1 MINSPNPEDNQSESR
16 PKPRFVL
23 LLLSRTSMTVVVILL
38 VGLAGGTWWLWTFI
52 QKDLAPLVQKNLI
65 QTVKRPVKLG
75 RVERFSLFGLRFGPT
90 SIPAT
95 ASDPDHVS
103 LRAVEATFNPLQVLF
118 TRTVHLNVTLDQ
130 PDVFIEQD
138 KEGLWI
144 QTALSTEQKPGLIK
158 IQLDTVQLQN
168 AGVVLVAY
176 PKHGQRRVPFAIAQ
190 VNGSAQL
197 LPQGSAGGGSS
208 GFLER
213 AQTQQPV
220 SFELGG
226 NPLTGGTFRIK
237 GEAKIA
243 TNQAN
248 LQLQGQNLLGADL
261 TRLIKLPL
269 DIRSGRV
276 DGNLTAQINPKLA
289 QTLISGTAGLKAVT
303 AKFDRIPQPFIN
315 TRGGLRFNGTQV
327 GLENV
332 TTSFGKIPL
341 LASGTLNTLGNF
353 NLVARVPTV
362 SLPNVE
368 DTLNVKVPVAATG
381 FFGADLRVTG
391 PITAPVL
398 SGTFANIKPVR
409 VDRVDFSTIRSQLVF
424 ATANSTLTLK
434 GLQVIPAVG
443 GQITAA
449 GSIGLG
455 PKPGTGFDVRVINI
469 PGDALARL
477 YGVPAQIHLG
487 PVLANARVTGT
498 LADLQTVAHWQLP
511 QATYPTTG
519 QAKIITGKNSLLV
532 RDTFLNLAGGSIQA
546 AGQLVNGRFQVAAT
560 VNHLHPEQL
569 NSNIAFKTPLSGTLN
584 ISGNTTS
591 FKPETIALQGS
602 GRLNIAGGTVTVS
615 NIQAAG
621 GRFRVLGS
629 LAGINPGNIAQVPPA
644 LKAPL
649 SGTFNLSGSTAAFQ
663 PQKLALQGDARV
675 NVAGGTVTA
684 SNIQT
689 ARGQWQMAGTVAGI
703 QVGQILPQLPSQL
716 QGAVGPLNAGFNLS
730 GSLTASN
737 LNNVRGE
744 ARGSLQVAEG
754 TVRATNVQLAA
765 GQLQVMGTASGIQV
779 GRLLPQAPPQF
790 QGTLHESRFNLSGN
804 LATLSPQTVRGN
816 ASGSLGVAGG
826 TVTANNIQLTDGRF
840 LGSFA
845 ANGVNLG
852 PLAGLALASRFGKS
866 SYLPDVRGRLSG
878 DLDVSGS
885 LSALNLSGVS
895 ASGQLRLL
903 NLVAGDL
910 AFDPFL
916 GGNVNLTPGQGA
928 ALQLAGAKDQISLVL
943 SPTYRPVSFLFQ
955 LGSAI
960 ATGRTSGDTLQVT
973 ASNFPIRI
981 FKAVAP
987 LPPAIAA
994 QPVSGTLDAN
1004 VALNLNTYAADGNL
1018 AIAKPAIGTFG
1029 GDQFTAQFRYANG
1042 GGTLANAVLTQGP
1055 ITRYTLDASVN
1066 QTPKGPQFQTSL
1078 KIAKAK
1084 VQNLLTALQLY
1095 DIQDFKRGLAP
1106 PIYAKANAVGT
1117 VPVGSPQA
1125 TLLTQLDRFSEI
1137 KQLQQQRLAQ
1147 QQASPLPPLSDF
1159 RGTID
1164 GEISA
1169 NGSLNTGIAAKFD
1182 VVGSNWEW
1190 GNYVFNPVVAR
1201 GSFDNGVLTILP
1213 FRIDS
1218 NLGQVAFVGQVG
1230 SSQQSGQLRLRNFPI
1245 GILNKFVKLPVVI
1258 TGQLNA
1264 TATVAGSQQ
1273 NPQAI
1278 GEFNLVGGTVNQ
1290 KPINSATA
1298 SFSYNDARLNFGT
1311 NVVVA
1316 NSNSPIQIGGSVP
1329 YALPFAAV
1337 KPNSDQ
1343 ISVNVNVQN
1352 QGFGLLNVLTNQV
1365 AWEGGQGQL
1374 QAQARGTLKQP
1385 VVTGT
1390 LTVSNAT
1397 IGAAVLPQQPLTN
1410 VTGTARFNGDRIR
1423 VDGIQGNF
1431 SKGSVVAQGVVPLFA
1446 QLAPGD
1452 PDRTNPLAVA
1462 LNQLKLNLPELYQGG
1477 ASGNVV
1483 VTGSALK
1490 PILGGDV
1497 QLSQGQVLL
1506 TKAATIAGAG
1516 ALSGGGGGTKESR
1529 RPRESKS
1536 SFPPSPSRPLTP
1548 SSTPPVAFNNLQIAL
1563 GKNLAAKLPPVLN
1576 FQIAGNLA
1584 LNGGLNDL
1592 RPQGTIRLLSGDLNV
1607 FTTQFAL
1614 ARAAKQTLTFVPN
1627 QGLIPDLNLRLV
1639 AVVPE
1644 VTQAGN
1650 ANNAVA
1656 NPLFGEPESTQSSDR
1671 LASQLGAFQTIR
1683 VEAQVT
1689 GPATTIFNNLVLT
1702 SDPFRSREEIISL
1715 LGGGFVQTLRGGNS
1729 ALGVANFAGSAL
1741 LGNFQKPITQVGNA
1755 IGLSSLRVFPT
1766 IITANND
1773 RTSTFGLAAEGD
1785 IDISGNLSG
1794 NILRFLTPGNQPTQF
1809 GLSYQLTH
1817 GVRLRTSTDFSGAN
1831 NAEIEYENQF

>member
-1 MINSPNPEDNQSESR
+1 MTNSPNPKDNQSESR
-16 PKPRFVL
+16 SKPRFVL

-38 VGLAGGTWWLWTFI
+38 VGLAGGAWWLWTFI

-103 LRAVEATFNPLQVLF
+103 LRAIEATFNPLQVLF

-138 KEGLWI
+138 KEGRWI
-144 QTALSTEQKPGLIK
+144 RTALSTEQKPGLIK

-197 LPQGSAGGGSS
+197 PPQGSAGGGSS

-213 AQTQQPV
+213 TQTQQPV

-237 GEAKIA
+237 GETTLT

-276 DGNLTAQINPKLA
+276 DGNLTAQIDPKLA

-391 PITAPVL
+391 PIATPVL

-409 VDRVDFSTIRSQLVF
+409 VDRVDFSTIRSQLAF

-469 PGDALARL
+469 PGDALAHL

-511 QATYPTTG
+511 QATYPNTG

-602 GRLNIAGGTVTVS
+602 GRLNIAGGTVTAS

-629 LAGINPGNIAQVPPA
+629 LAGINPGDIAQVPPA

-663 PQKLALQGDARV
+663 PQKLALQGDASV

-684 SNIQT
+684 SNIET

-703 QVGQILPQLPSQL
+703 QVGRILPQLPPQL

-730 GSLTASN
+730 GSLTALN

-895 ASGQLRLL
+895 AFGQLRLL

-960 ATGRTSGDTLQVT
+960 ATGRTSGDTLQVA

-987 LPPAIAA
+987 LPPVIAT

-1078 KIAKAK
+1078 KIAKAQ

-1106 PIYAKANAVGT
+1106 PIYAKANAVST
-1117 VPVGSPQA
+1117 VPVGASQA

-1245 GILNKFVKLPVVI
+1245 DILNKFVKLPVAI

-1290 KPINSATA
+1290 KTINSATA
-1298 SFSYNDARLNFGT
+1298 SFSYNDARLNFGS

-1316 NSNSPIQIGGSVP
+1316 NSNSPIQIGGSLP

-1410 VTGTARFNGDRIR
+1410 VTGTARFDGDRIR

-1431 SKGSVVAQGVVPLFA
+1431 SKGSVVAQGVVPIFA
-1446 QLAPGD
+1446 QLAPDD
-1452 PDRTNPLAVA
+1452 PDRANPLAVT
-1462 LNQLKLNLPELYQGG
+1462 LDQLKLNLPELYQGG

-1529 RPRESKS
+1529 GRKGALSGA
-1536 SFPPSPSRPLTP
+1536 SPAA
-1548 SSTPPVAFNNLQIAL
+1548 STPPVAFNNLQIAL

-1614 ARAAKQTLTFVPN
+1614 ARAAKQTVTFVPN

-1644 VTQAGN
+1644 VTQSGN

-1656 NPLFGEPESTQSSDR
+1656 NPLFGQTGGTQSSDR
-1671 LASQLGAFQTIR
+1671 LASQFGSFQTIR
-1683 VEAQVT
+1683 VQARVT
-1689 GPATTIFNNLVLT
+1689 GSATTIFNNLVLT

-1715 LGGGFVQTLRGGNS
+1715 LGGGFVQTLASGNG
-1729 ALGVANFAGSAL
+1729 ALGVANFASSAL
-1741 LGNFQKPITQVGNA
+1741 LGNFQKPITKVGNA
-1755 IGLSSLRVFPT
+1755 IGLSALRVFPT
-1766 IITANND
+1766 VITANNN

-1785 IDISGNLSG
+1785 IDISGNLTG
-1794 NILRFLTPGNQPTQF
+1794 DILRFLTPGNQPTQF

-1817 GVRLRTSTDFSGAN
+1817 RVRLRTSTDFSGAN